1 MYSSS
6 RWFYLLSS
14 SIKVLIILQIK
25 SFIRASYGTTKYC
38 YNFIKG
44 QKCNNPDCL
53 FLHTKADKEDCFTKD
68 EMVER
73 QLEFYRLTHPGHG
86 SQWDERSQKYVY
98 NKPSEDFN
106 TSLPPPPETTEVVVK
121 TRRSK
126 SPAVSLLSPEMRA
139 AKSASLLVE
148 KQKELPSSPILF
160 SLHAQPCS
168 VENILKNEELEK
180 TLEQSIP
187 YSFGNE
193 LMI

>member
-1 MYSSS
+1 
-6 RWFYLLSS
+6 
-14 SIKVLIILQIK
+14 
-25 SFIRASYGTTKYC
+25 
-38 YNFIKG
+38 
-44 QKCNNPDCL
+44 
-53 FLHTKADKEDCFTKD
+53 
-68 EMVER
+68 MVER

-106 TSLPPPPETTEVVVK
+106 TSLPPPPETPEVVVK

-139 AKSASLLVE
+139 AKSASILVE

-160 SLHAQPCS
+160 SLHSQPCS
-168 VENILKNEELEK
+168 VENILRNEELEK
-180 TLEQSIP
+180 SLEQSIP

-193 LMI
+193 LIIWIIK

>member
-1 MYSSS
+1 
-6 RWFYLLSS
+6 
-14 SIKVLIILQIK
+14 
-25 SFIRASYGTTKYC
+25 
-38 YNFIKG
+38 
-44 QKCNNPDCL
+44 
-53 FLHTKADKEDCFTKD
+53 
-68 EMVER
+68 MVER

-106 TSLPPPPETTEVVVK
+106 TSLPPPPPVATAADTTEVVVK

-160 SLHAQPCS
+160 SLHSQPCS
-168 VENILKNEELEK
+168 VENIRRNEELEK
-180 TLEQSIP
+180 SLEQSIP

>member
-1 MYSSS
+1 
-6 RWFYLLSS
+6 
-14 SIKVLIILQIK
+14 
-25 SFIRASYGTTKYC
+25 
-38 YNFIKG
+38 
-44 QKCNNPDCL
+44 
-53 FLHTKADKEDCFTKD
+53 
-68 EMVER
+68 MVER

-106 TSLPPPPETTEVVVK
+106 ASLPPPPETTEVVVE

-139 AKSASLLVE
+139 AKSASIVVE

-168 VENILKNEELEK
+168 VENIRRNEELEK
-180 TLEQSIP
+180 SLEQSIP

-193 LMI
+193 LII